1 MKTLVT
7 IGRGGTGKSSFT
19 ALMAKALI
27 EANQAPILLVDADPD
42 QNLAEMLGVDLKE
55 AGKSTIADLIVSTFI
70 KGGGTTVGVPPTQR
84 IESRIWENGLY
95 ESKNFDFMAVGT
107 KWVEGCYCMPNSALK
122 GALESL
128 TKTYKYVLI
137 DSPAGLENLNR
148 RITSNVNDVFDIL
161 DHSKKSQDHV
171 RRAYKIAKEVDMQFE
186 NFYIVGGYR
195 FPAELGKQAEDD
207 LKFKYLGKIE
217 ADDELDEYV
226 LDGKSLLDL
235 SKDNKAYLSVKK
247 ILQSLGYLII
257 PESFTQFFGNLA
269 YLYLHR
275 DFCLRNL
282 ERFKKTVIQ
291 HSRKPL
297 QRFPN

>member
-7 IGRGGTGKSSFT
+7 VGRGGTGKSSFT
-19 ALMAKALI
+19 ALMAKSLI
-27 EANQAPILLVDADPD
+27 DAGQSPILLVDADPD

-70 KGGGTTVGVPPTQR
+70 EQGGTTVGVPPTQR

-95 ESKNFDFMAVGT
+95 ESKNFDFLAVGT

-128 TKTYKYVLI
+128 TKNYKFVLV

-148 RITSNVNDVFDIL
+148 RITSEVNDIFDIL

-171 RRAYKIAKEVDMQFE
+171 RRAYKIAKEVDMKFD
-186 NFYIVGGYR
+186 NFYLVGGYR
-195 FPAELGKQAEDD
+195 FPAELGKQAEDE

-217 ADDELDEYV
+217 ADDQLDDFV
-226 LDGKSLLDL
+226 LNGKSLLDL
-235 SKDNKAYLSVKK
+235 SSDNKAYLSVKA
-247 ILQSLGYLII
+247 ILKTLGYL
-257 PESFTQFFGNLA
+257 
-269 YLYLHR
+269 
-275 DFCLRNL
+275 
-282 ERFKKTVIQ
+282 
-291 HSRKPL
+291 
-297 QRFPN
+297 